1 MIDIARE
8 ALALS
13 GYTLN
18 YQITN
23 WARAKLMVQRGEA
36 EGIVGMARSSR
47 TEPLYLFP
55 ETPLGESQLCFY
67 RKVGSTWHYSD
78 TGSLQ
83 DRHFGWINDY
93 GFGNLPGMDDWIK
106 AHLHTDQVLAVS
118 GENTHQRLFS
128 LLLIGRIDTFAED
141 RNVITYAL
149 HREQLS
155 DQIEVAGCASAVDS
169 VYLAFDKQD
178 PQSPNG
184 PKR

>member
-1 MIDIARE
+1 
-8 ALALS
+8 
-13 GYTLN
+13 
-18 YQITN
+18 
-23 WARAKLMVQRGEA
+23 
-36 EGIVGMARSSR
+36 
-47 TEPLYLFP
+47 
-55 ETPLGESQLCFY
+55 
-67 RKVGSTWHYSD
+67 
-78 TGSLQ
+78 
-83 DRHFGWINDY
+83 
-93 GFGNLPGMDDWIK
+93 MDDWIK